1 VRPLQ
6 AFFAADLW
14 LDFEHGAMNAP
25 AAMVDANSVNV
36 LGVAVSPINMG
47 LALEQITRAVA
58 NRQKGYICVTG
69 VHGVSEAQTDPE
81 FRRILNRAF
90 LCTPDGMPL
99 VWVGR
104 WQGQTQMDRVY
115 GPDLMLAVMAVSEK
129 TGWRHFFFGG
139 ADGTAQLLR
148 SKLLERFPKLQIAGV
163 NEPPF
168 RPLNPDEQQKLR
180 EEIRAARPDIMWVGL
195 STPKQERFMAQYL
208 EQLDVT
214 LMFGVGAAFD
224 FHAGKIRQ
232 APKWMQRSGLEW
244 CFRLGCEPRRLWKR
258 YLKNNPLFVA
268 RIFCQFT
275 GLRKFPLRD

>member
-1 VRPLQ
+1 ML
-6 AFFAADLW
+6 
-14 LDFEHGAMNAP
+14 NA
-25 AAMVDANSVNV
+25 NTVNV

-58 NRQKGYICVTG
+58 NKQKGYVCVTG
-69 VHGVSEAQTDPE
+69 VHGISEAQSDPE
-81 FRRILNRAF
+81 FRQILNRAF

-104 WQGQTQMDRVY
+104 WQGQKQMDRVY
-115 GPDLMLAVMAVSEK
+115 GPDLMLAVMELSEK
-129 TGWRHFFFGG
+129 AGWSHFFYGG
-139 ADGTAQLLR
+139 ANGTAQTLKT
-148 SKLLERFPKLQIAGV
+148 KLLERFPKLRVVGAD
-163 NEPPF
+163 EPPF
-168 RPLNPDEQQKLR
+168 RPLRAEEQQKLR
-180 EEIRAARPDIMWVGL
+180 ENLRLARPDIMWIGL

-224 FHAGKIRQ
+224 FLAGKVRQ

-244 CFRLGCEPRRLWKR
+244 FFRLCCEPRRLWKR
-258 YLKNNPLFVA
+258 YFKNHPLFVA

-275 GLRKFPLRD
+275 GLRKFPLRN

>member
-1 VRPLQ
+1 MPRPPRGQTLAGVR
-6 AFFAADLW
+6 AD
-14 LDFEHGAMNAP
+14 DRP
-25 AAMVDANSVNV
+25 PAMVDANSVNV

-47 LALEQITRAVA
+47 LALEQIIRALA
-58 NRQKGYICVTG
+58 HRQKGYVCVTG
-69 VHGVSEAQTDPE
+69 VHGISEARSDPE
-81 FRRILNRAF
+81 FRQILNRAF

-104 WQGQTQMDRVY
+104 WQGQKQMGRVY
-115 GPDLMLAVMAVSEK
+115 GPDLMLAVMELSEK
-129 TGWRHFFFGG
+129 TGWRHYFYGG
-139 ADGTAQLLR
+139 ADGTAQILK
-148 SKLLERFPKLQIAGV
+148 SKLLQRFPKLQIVGAG
-163 NEPPF
+163 EPPF
-168 RPLNPDEQQKLR
+168 RPLNPDEEQKLR
-180 EEIRAARPDIMWVGL
+180 EELRLARPDIMWVGL

-208 EQLDVT
+208 DQLDVT

-275 GLRKFPLRD
+275 GLRKFPLRN